1 MAKFKL
7 NDILS
12 KTSKDVHNSESEAK
26 IISPHFKMI
35 SVNLLEPSED
45 NFYSMEQIQ
54 ELKTAIELSGG
65 VKQNLTVIPIDNAK
79 YKVISGHRRRLASLS
94 LVEEGKKEYEF
105 LPCIIENIETD
116 PEIQKLKEE
125 LLLITTNSQ
134 RVKTDWDKIE
144 EVKRL
149 KSVLERYKKT
159 ANIQGRIRE
168 IIAEY
173 LQTSSSQI
181 GRMEA
186 IDNNLSSEF
195 KEELKAQN
203 IGSSVA
209 YELSGLPVERQK
221 ELHNEFKD
229 KKSIAI
235 KEVKQ
240 KKKEIKPIENKE
252 KTEVQQPLPGQI
264 DIDGKIY
271 ENSHDDVFVG
281 PKYLNLK
288 ELRARSGKAIWTVS
302 VGKGGMWELI
312 EFSKPNFEEKEVI
325 TLANLEDGLYDCFA
339 DTYGKTWIAFD
350 HEIKDIDNFF
360 EKEPKKYESK

>member
-12 KTSKDVHNSESEAK
+12 KTSKNVYNSDLETEV
-26 IISPHFKMI
+26 ICPQFKMI

-79 YKVISGHRRRLASLS
+79 YKVISGHRRRLASL
-94 LVEEGKKEYEF
+94 LLTQEGKKEYEF
-105 LPCIIENIETD
+105 LPCIIENTEAD
-116 PEIQKLKEE
+116 PEMQKLKEE

-144 EVKRL
+144 EIKRL
-149 KSVLERYKKT
+149 KSVLERYRKT

-173 LQTSSSQI
+173 LHTSSAQV

-186 IDNNLSSEF
+186 IDNNLSPEF

-209 YELSGLPVERQK
+209 YELSGLPMEQQK
-221 ELHNEFKD
+221 ELHDDFKD

-240 KKKEIKPIENKE
+240 KKKEIKPVVNKE
-252 KTEVQQPLPGQI
+252 NTEVQLPLPGQI
-264 DIDGKIY
+264 GFDGKTY
-271 ENSHDDVFVG
+271 EYSHKDIFVG
-281 PKYLNLK
+281 PEPLTIK
-288 ELRARSGKAIWTVS
+288 ELRDRSGKPVWTVS
-302 VGKGGMWELI
+302 LEKGGMWELV

-350 HEIKDIDNFF
+350 HG
-360 EKEPKKYESK
+360 